1 MDGFESLDILGSRR
15 PEQSDSNLTNADDIM
30 KIRDI
35 MQSRREEMYEQIRA
49 SDIQSAICDQF
60 RTEKLKQDGLA
71 KRIVMLETTDPELFK
86 YIRSMETFQA
96 GVWCHKCH
104 TVKTIGGSPSSALTE
119 SPEESHIVLAEPN
132 EILSKFTVNTP
143 EQTGELKTSPSFIEL
158 LDTITFDNQLPTLT
172 ADDLLS

>member
-71 KRIVMLETTDPELFK
+71 KRVAILETTDPELFK

-104 TVKTIGGSPSSALTE
+104 SVKTIGGSPNSAITE
-119 SPEESHIVLAEPN
+119 SHTVLAEP
-132 EILSKFTVNTP
+132 EISSKLTVNTS
-143 EQTGELKTSPSFIEL
+143 EQTDELKTSPSFIEL
-158 LDTITFDNQLPTLT
+158 LDTITFDDQLPILT
-172 ADDLLS
+172 ADDLLA